1 MNSTTGI
8 ILLLVTL
15 WLLISSPLVEA
26 AAGLTK
32 VFFAYG
38 TLSERMAPLWL
49 ADDQG
54 FFKKY
59 GIPTELVFVRGAS
72 TLMAGL
78 ASGDIHVGAAG
89 GAAALAG
96 AAGGIDATITSIL
109 NNRANVEVMVRSG
122 LKTPEDLRGKR
133 FGIQSFG
140 GNTWLFTM
148 LALEQLHLD
157 PTRDNIHLLVI
168 GDQTLLNRALET
180 GTIDALVL
188 TTSVFSRSLKQ
199 KGFSSLR
206 ELTLPIAG
214 VAIIARK
221 SLIQLQP
228 DTVENL
234 LKAQIEGLAFALSPR
249 YKASVLDT
257 LKKRLRVSSP
267 AFLEEVYND
276 IVQGLERKPYPSI
289 EGLKNIQRLSKSQ
302 NPRLAQLK
310 VEDIVDE
317 RFVRKLDE
325 SGFIGRLYA
334 SYGVK

>member
-1 MNSTTGI
+1 
-8 ILLLVTL
+8 
-15 WLLISSPLVEA
+15 
-26 AAGLTK
+26 
-32 VFFAYG
+32 
-38 TLSERMAPLWL
+38 
-49 ADDQG
+49 
-54 FFKKY
+54 
-59 GIPTELVFVRGAS
+59 
-72 TLMAGL
+72 
-78 ASGDIHVGAAG
+78 
-89 GAAALAG
+89 
-96 AAGGIDATITSIL
+96 
-109 NNRANVEVMVRSG
+109 MVRSG
-122 LKTPEDLRGKR
+122 LRTPEDLRGKR

-157 PTRDNIHLLVI
+157 PTRDNIHLMVI

-206 ELTLPIAG
+206 ELRLPIAG

-221 SLIQLQP
+221 SLIQQRP
-228 DTVENL
+228 DTMENL

-249 YKASVLDT
+249 HKTSVIDT

-267 AFLEEVYND
+267 AFLEDVYDD
-276 IVQGLERKPYPSI
+276 IVQGLERRPYPSI
-289 EGLKNIQRLSKSQ
+289 EGLKNIQRLSKAQ

-310 VEDIVDE
+310 VEDVVDD
-317 RFVRKLDE
+317 RFVRTLDE